1 MNLSTAFGLLLG
13 LIVVAASVAAHHE
26 QSQVFFSA
34 EGLTIVLG
42 GTLAAT
48 FVSFNWSDIRRA
60 WRGLYVAMKR
70 EPARSRRDI
79 SDLITVS
86 QYYRQGKI
94 GELSQF
100 LEKVENPFLRLGVE
114 LAIDNSAEN
123 EDMVEILRWRME
135 KLRHKEQVDATIF
148 RAMGLYAP
156 AFGMMGTLFGL
167 IFMLTGLGNNDFQ
180 QIGESLATALM
191 TTLYGIVLSYLIFKP
206 IAAKLETRT
215 MRRLALM
222 HMIFEGVLLI
232 RQKRPPAVVRETLY
246 SLVAELDNELQCDN
260 HLPTYEPRSGKLGAN
275 PS

>member
-1 MNLSTAFGLLLG
+1 MNFSTAFGLLLG
-13 LIVVAASVAAHHE
+13 LIVVAASVAAHNE
-26 QSQVFFSA
+26 QSQVFFSP
-34 EGLTIVLG
+34 EGLIIVLG

-60 WRGLYVAMKR
+60 WRGLYIAMKK

-79 SDLITVS
+79 SDLITIS
-86 QYYRQGKI
+86 QYFRMGKI

-114 LAIDNSAEN
+114 LAIDKSAEN
-123 EDMVEILRWRME
+123 EDIVEILRWRME
-135 KLRHKEQVDATIF
+135 KLKHKEQVDAAIF

-167 IFMLTGLGNNDFQ
+167 IFMLTGLGSNDFQ

-260 HLPTYEPRSGKLGAN
+260 HLPAYEPRSGKLGAK
-275 PS
+275 PG